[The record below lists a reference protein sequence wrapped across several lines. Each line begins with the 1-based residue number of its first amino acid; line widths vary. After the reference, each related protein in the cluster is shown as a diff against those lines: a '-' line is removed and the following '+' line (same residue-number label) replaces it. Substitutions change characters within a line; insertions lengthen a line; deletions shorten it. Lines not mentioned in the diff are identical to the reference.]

1 MRVSCCPENRELY
14 NNDPLTASL
23 NWWCNRVM
31 ETGSS
36 NTPRLGRARLCAMLF
51 VEKTFKIDVS
61 KVKLSEHEALLVVF
75 TFKELYAVRV
85 LGLKGERFPLYM
97 NIV

>member
-1 MRVSCCPENRELY
+1 
-14 NNDPLTASL
+14 
-23 NWWCNRVM
+23 
-31 ETGSS
+31 
-36 NTPRLGRARLCAMLF
+36 MLF
-51 VEKTFKIDVS
+51 VEETFKIDVS

-97 NIV
+97 YIV